1 MRCAGSMLDFLG
13 ADSEIG
19 TESSLVVSQYQDSFL
34 PRNWHESVSRLEVQN
49 FITPESL
56 PMVR

>member
-19 TESSLVVSQYQDSFL
+19 TESSLVVSVPELFS
-34 PRNWHESVSRLEVQN
+34 
-49 FITPESL
+49 TPQL
-56 PMVR
+56 A